1 MLESRSN
8 DLQVSC
14 TCFRA
19 FWVPP
24 ATRRSCSLVI
34 LQALVD
40 PGMASQPPTVAAFV
54 RLLMTG
60 AGCGHTHVRLVVP
73 QDFPHVATTW
83 PDHPWGHCVPLPQG
97 NGRPSGANSPL
108 SWVTGFQEYAEADSD
123 QAVASG
129 PSRGLCEHCSSTL
142 SSPYPVCREDVS
154 GESWEG
160 GAFGGHPQC
169 AGLEFSRLQL
179 LPEM

>member
-1 MLESRSN
+1 MGA
-8 DLQVSC
+8 
-14 TCFRA
+14 TCYQA
-19 FWVPP
+19 
-24 ATRRSCSLVI
+24 I
-34 LQALVD
+34 LQPCHLTSFGRSWNGLAAADSSSLCEAAHDWCWVRTYPCATCGS
-40 PGMASQPPTVAAFV
+40 PGLSP
-54 RLLMTG
+54 
-60 AGCGHTHVRLVVP
+60 CGH
-73 QDFPHVATTW
+73 DVAGS
-83 PDHPWGHCVPLPQG
+83 PLGHCVPLPQG

-108 SWVTGFQEYAEADSD
+108 SWVTGFQEYAEADSV

-142 SSPYPVCREDVS
+142 SSPYPVCREDGS